1 MSAAVGREAGG
12 AGSGAAP
19 AIRLERISRH
29 FEVGETI
36 VKALDEVSLV
46 IRSGEFVALMGP
58 SGSGKSTLLNVLG
71 CLDTPTSGEYWLDGE
86 PVATLSED
94 RLADVRQ
101 RKLSFIFQAYHL
113 VPRMT
118 AARNVELPM
127 IFAGLD
133 PKVRRERIRHALD
146 TVGLSHRIDHRPTQ
160 LSGGERQRVAIARAI
175 VMEPSIL
182 LADEPTGNLDS
193 KSGAEI
199 VALLKRL
206 NAGGLTIILVTHD
219 PNVAA
224 EAERTL
230 RMRDGRLE
238 SA

>member
-1 MSAAVGREAGG
+1 VSAP
-12 AGSGAAP
+12 P
-19 AIRLERISRH
+19 AIRLEGISRH

-36 VKALDEVSLV
+36 VKALDDVSLV
-46 IRSGEFVALMGP
+46 IRAGEFVALMGP

-86 PVATLSED
+86 PVATLTED

-127 IFAGLD
+127 IFAGID
-133 PKVRRERIRHALD
+133 PKARRERIRHALD
-146 TVGLSHRIDHRPTQ
+146 VVGLSHRLDHRPTQ
-160 LSGGERQRVAIARAI
+160 LSGGERQRVAIARSI
-175 VMEPSIL
+175 VMEPKIL

-193 KSGAEI
+193 KSGSEI
-199 VALLKRL
+199 VALLQQL
-206 NAGGLTIILVTHD
+206 NADGLTIILVTHD

-224 EAERTL
+224 RAQRTL

-238 SA
+238 PT